1 MYLVCLSMVFASLIL
16 VANITA
22 VKIIAIGSESIDAGI
37 IAYPLTFLIS
47 DVISEIYGRK
57 TATKIIWIGFAVNVM
72 MVVMIFVSGKIPAAS
87 FWIDQ
92 EAYDTILG
100 AVPRIVIASMI
111 AFLGSQNHDVLAF
124 DMWKRITGGKYLWLR
139 NNASTLVAQAIDTVI
154 FVLVAFAGTY
164 SWTDIW
170 SMIWVTY
177 LIKLAVGV
185 ADTPLVYLL
194 VWKLKN
200 VPNKELDAI
209 DGGIGG

>member
-1 MYLVCLSMVFASLIL
+1 MYLVALSMIFAVLIL
-16 VANITA
+16 IANITA

-57 TATKIIWIGFAVNVM
+57 TATKIILLGFAVNVM
-72 MVVMIFVSGKIPAAS
+72 MVVMILIAGKIPAAP

-92 EAYDTILG
+92 TAYDTILG
-100 AVPRIVIASMI
+100 SVPRIVIASML
-111 AFLGSQNHDVLAF
+111 AFLVSQNHDVLAF

-139 NNASTLVAQAIDTVI
+139 NNASTSVSQAIDTVI

-164 SWTDIW
+164 SWDTIW

-177 LIKLAVGV
+177 VIKLAVAV

-194 VWKLKN
+194 VWKIKT
-200 VPNKELDAI
+200 VQNKDLSSL
-209 DGGIGG
+209 